1 MRKFSLLLLIIIGF
15 QVFMVNTLANDDLP
29 VIVLTGSEDD
39 HHRMNE
45 AIHGAHAL
53 AEVGAGYEAARVLAA
68 IALQVRDSDLGNEAV
83 HLLNEWGLTV
93 NMVRQGSAKDVIVK
107 IANAM
112 RDRRHSGAALQHV
125 RNLIELEFYTDA
137 ARLLRQGTVET
148 NRNVI
153 ERTWGEILHRYRL
166 PIELLRDDAK
176 DADNELANAL
186 QTAHQQNQLRV
197 QIRFLRVVDPEA
209 SEMAEML
216 LQRIEPHKRDEDDEE
231 HRRPFERWVE
241 HNDDESEED
250 ERGPS
255 IEELVLR
262 VVHQAINLANRSKP
276 SSRLLA
282 TLVTKA
288 APDSESADKARS
300 LIKML
305 ASPVTNTLDR
315 TFVVEDDPGAGFF
328 GAKRVRKYHLEL
340 SDRAIEQL
348 HEEPKH
354 YVRATFREGDDVY
367 KDVGVRLKG
376 GYGSFRMLDS
386 DSKAAFTIK
395 FNQFVKD
402 QRFHGLRRIILNNA
416 VQDPSYICEYI
427 GYSLFRD
434 AGVPAPRI
442 GYAMLTINEESYGL
456 YEQVEAISKDFLKRW
471 YSKTGGNLYEGP
483 GDVMQWDELD
493 LDSNQEREDRSDL
506 RHLAEAIEEANDDDP
521 WELLAD
527 FVDVDNFTRFIAL
540 EQLINHWDGYTQTNN
555 YRMYNNPETMKFE
568 FFPHGADQLFED
580 LGGNIFREQGGILSR
595 ALVQTDSGKRRYGRM
610 MHQLLEQV
618 WDESTIKN
626 RIAETYR
633 LIHPYVAAESGK
645 GRRVEEFEEAV
656 RRMLRFVGAR
666 RYVVLSQL
674 QATEQDHSWRERQH
688 FGFNSFLHASHHD
701 W

>member
-137 ARLLRQGTVET
+137 ARLLRQNTVET

-328 GAKRVRKYHLEL
+328 GAK
-340 SDRAIEQL
+340 
-348 HEEPKH
+348 
-354 YVRATFREGDDVY
+354 
-367 KDVGVRLKG
+367 
-376 GYGSFRMLDS
+376 
-386 DSKAAFTIK
+386 
-395 FNQFVKD
+395 
-402 QRFHGLRRIILNNA
+402 
-416 VQDPSYICEYI
+416 
-427 GYSLFRD
+427 
-434 AGVPAPRI
+434 
-442 GYAMLTINEESYGL
+442 
-456 YEQVEAISKDFLKRW
+456 
-471 YSKTGGNLYEGP
+471 
-483 GDVMQWDELD
+483 
-493 LDSNQEREDRSDL
+493 
-506 RHLAEAIEEANDDDP
+506 
-521 WELLAD
+521 
-527 FVDVDNFTRFIAL
+527 
-540 EQLINHWDGYTQTNN
+540 
-555 YRMYNNPETMKFE
+555 
-568 FFPHGADQLFED
+568 
-580 LGGNIFREQGGILSR
+580 
-595 ALVQTDSGKRRYGRM
+595 
-610 MHQLLEQV
+610 
-618 WDESTIKN
+618 
-626 RIAETYR
+626 
-633 LIHPYVAAESGK
+633 
-645 GRRVEEFEEAV
+645 
-656 RRMLRFVGAR
+656 
-666 RYVVLSQL
+666 
-674 QATEQDHSWRERQH
+674 
-688 FGFNSFLHASHHD
+688 
-701 W
+701 